1 MLGRPRRLSLAGAA
15 LSFAALAACG
25 AAGNARPASPL
36 EVRYRMMVAG
46 EREPRVATAIYR
58 DVLSRT
64 LFSECQMV
72 PRDSEAFN
80 QRLRWCGP
88 VGAVMVSMSRL
99 MLEMAAQ
106 PAYLTPVRLDGRLLW
121 LDPPTSCIPR

>member
-1 MLGRPRRLSLAGAA
+1 
-15 LSFAALAACG
+15 
-25 AAGNARPASPL
+25 
-36 EVRYRMMVAG
+36 
-46 EREPRVATAIYR
+46 VATAIYR
-58 DVLSRT
+58 DVLSRA

-80 QRLRWCGP
+80 RRLRWCGP

-106 PAYLTPVRLDGRLLW
+106 PAYLTPVRLDGRLRW
-121 LDPPTSCIPR
+121 LDPPTSCVPR